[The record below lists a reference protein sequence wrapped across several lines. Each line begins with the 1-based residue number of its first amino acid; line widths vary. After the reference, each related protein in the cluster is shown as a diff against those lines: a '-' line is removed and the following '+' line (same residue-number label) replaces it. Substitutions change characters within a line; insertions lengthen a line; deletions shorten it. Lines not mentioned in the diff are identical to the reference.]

1 MANERYIVI
10 QEWMLELGLTKP
22 ELIAYALIYGFCQDK
37 ESNYHGNVE
46 YVAHWCGVQR
56 RQAADIL
63 SSLVSKGVVRREERS
78 GKTYRYFITE
88 RGDAVN
94 CTPAVD
100 CMGGMQRTARVPLQ
114 PSAYDNK
121 VVDNKDII
129 KDTPSPSAGAREDL
143 LPFGEYVKMT
153 AKDHDRL
160 VARFGAADTARL
172 CEILDG
178 YLSNPKQTNRYR
190 DHYRAILGWPVQR
203 LQEEKLTQQRLDNAK
218 QQQQRIAP
226 NNNGMAYN
234 YGEQAMANA
243 RRLEE
248 LLKN

>member
-22 ELIAYALIYGFCQDK
+22 ELLAYALIYGFCQDS

-63 SSLVSKGVVRREERS
+63 RSLVSKGVVRREERS

-88 RGDAVN
+88 RRDAVN

-100 CMGGMQRTARVPLQ
+100 CMGGMQRSAGVPLQ
-114 PSAYDNK
+114 PTAYDNK
-121 VVDNKDII
+121 VDNKRDNKDI
-129 KDTPSPSAGAREDL
+129 PSPSEGAREDL
-143 LPFGEYVKMT
+143 QPYGEYVRMT

-160 VARFGAADTARL
+160 VSRFGAADTARL

-178 YLSNPKQTNRYR
+178 YLSNPKQINRYR

-218 QQQQRIAP
+218 QQQQRVTA
-226 NNNGMAYN
+226 NNGMAYN